1 VSAGPSLY
9 THDVTVSLSPEVLP
23 AKSTET
29 RQKSAIDFRMYDA
42 VLASQR
48 LMAKDQAAIELD
60 KFLPL
65 LNDYL
70 KSQFVLLNFIL
81 RL

>member
-1 VSAGPSLY
+1 MMSLI
-9 THDVTVSLSPEVLP
+9 VFLSPEVH
-23 AKSTET
+23 AKGTET
-29 RQKSAIDFRMYDA
+29 RRKSAIDFRMYDA
-42 VLASQR
+42 VPANQK
-48 LMAKDQAAIELD
+48 LMAKDQASIELD

-70 KSQFVLLNFIL
+70 KSQFVLKFIL